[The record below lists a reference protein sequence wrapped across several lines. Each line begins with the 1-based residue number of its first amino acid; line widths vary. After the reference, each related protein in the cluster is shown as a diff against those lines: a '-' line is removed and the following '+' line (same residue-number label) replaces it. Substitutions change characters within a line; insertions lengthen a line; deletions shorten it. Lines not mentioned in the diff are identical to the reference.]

1 MILDDDMKMNI
12 ALGLSLIILI
22 LVIILIFRKPS
33 TKQGYAYVAN
43 NLKDKKDV
51 DVRRYSYNQ
60 PWQSLWKLT
69 QKCGDP
75 ESCVPQ
81 ILDPKYNG
89 CKPRNVKWAKKLGDG
104 LVGGDPA
111 TWTPK
116 YLSKDGLVGGD
127 PATWSPFPLSKDG
140 TL

>member
-22 LVIILIFRKPS
+22 LVLILIFRKPS

-43 NLKDKKDV
+43 NLKDKIDV
-51 DVRRYSYNQ
+51 DVRKYSYNQ
-60 PWQSLWKLT
+60 PWQNLWKLT
-69 QKCGDP
+69 QKCEDP

-116 YLSKDGLVGGD
+116 YLSKEPYEDN
-127 PATWSPFPLSKDG
+127 PEYA
-140 TL
+140 

>member
-69 QKCGDP
+69 QKCEDP

-89 CKPRNVKWAKKLGDG
+89 CKPRNVKFANKL
-104 LVGGDPA
+104 GGDPA